1 MAALVDMDMSEL
13 KAQLAAVEAAVAAK
27 EQAAAADGSA
37 ALAASIRNPYSKL
50 YDRVSISAVHDCPG
64 RGASLI
70 GANIVVGGWVKTGRV
85 ADKGALCFLELN
97 DGTGPVNLQCI
108 VRSEVHGIDEL
119 KATGTCVVL
128 EGEVKAP
135 PEGASQVIELHA
147 TKILHVGPCDAAK
160 YPIAKKKIS
169 LEFLREKIHLR
180 TRTNTIAAVA
190 RIRSALSYATH
201 TFFNK
206 NGFLY
211 VHTPLITQSDCEG
224 AGEMFQVTTLLGA
237 ADEALEEPA
246 PPTAADVAAKRAEAE
261 AAGESVKAIKEAAK
275 AEGGD
280 KSAVKP
286 AVDAMLKLKAE
297 LAEMEKASRKVG
309 GLFRREDG
317 KIDYS
322 KDFFGE
328 PTFLTVSG
336 QLNVETYACAMTSVY
351 TFGPTFRAE
360 NSNTTRH
367 LAEFWMIE
375 PEIAFADLQDD
386 MRCAEDYVRF
396 CLKYVLEH
404 NLADL
409 EFISKMYDKG
419 AIDRI
424 KNVAENEFGRVSYT
438 EAIDIL
444 SNAVATGKEF
454 VYPVE
459 WGIDLAT
466 EHERYLAEEVFKK
479 PVIVYNYPK
488 DIKAF
493 YMRLNDDG
501 KTVAA
506 MDVLVPGV
514 GELIGGSQREE
525 RIDKMEERMKETGLE
540 PAEYEWYMDLRRYG
554 SVVHSGFGLGFERL
568 ILFCTGMDNIR
579 DVIPYPRWPGNC
591 T

>member
-1 MAALVDMDMSEL
+1 M
-13 KAQLAAVEAAVAAK
+13 
-27 EQAAAADGSA
+27 
-37 ALAASIRNPYSKL
+37 
-50 YDRVSISAVHDCPG
+50 
-64 RGASLI
+64 
-70 GANIVVGGWVKTGRV
+70 
-85 ADKGALCFLELN
+85 
-97 DGTGPVNLQCI
+97 
-108 VRSEVHGIDEL
+108 
-119 KATGTCVVL
+119 
-128 EGEVKAP
+128 
-135 PEGASQVIELHA
+135 
-147 TKILHVGPCDAAK
+147 
-160 YPIAKKKIS
+160 
-169 LEFLREKIHLR
+169 REKIHLR
-180 TRTNTIAAVA
+180 TRTNTIAAIA

-201 TFFNK
+201 TFFHN

-224 AGEMFQVTTLLGA
+224 AGEMFQVTTLLQA
-237 ADEALEEPA
+237 ADAASDDAEGPSK
-246 PPTAADVAAKRAEAE
+246 ADVQVKREAVT
-261 AAGESVKAIKEAAK
+261 AAGEHVTVVKEASK
-275 AEGGD
+275 LEGGD
-280 KSAVKP
+280 KTLVKP
-286 AVDAMLKLKAE
+286 AVDAMLKLKNE
-297 LAEMEKASRKVG
+297 LTEMEIASRKIG
-309 GLFRREDG
+309 GILRDEHG
-317 KIDYS
+317 KIEY
-322 KDFFGE
+322 KEDFFGE

-375 PEIAFADLQDD
+375 PEIAFADLNDD
-386 MRCAEDYVRF
+386 MQCAEDYVRH
-396 CLKYVLEH
+396 CLQHVLKS
-404 NLADL
+404 NRQDL
-409 EFISKMYDKG
+409 EFLSKMYDKESLS
-419 AIDRI
+419 RI
-424 KNVAENEFGRVSYT
+424 ENVAQNAFGRVSYSD
-438 EAIDIL
+438 AIDIL
-444 SNAVATGKEF
+444 TKAVNDGVKF
-454 VYPVE
+454 VYPVS

-466 EHERYLAEEVFKK
+466 EHERYLAEVVYKK

-493 YMRLNDDG
+493 YMRLNDDN

-525 RIDKMEERMKETGLE
+525 RIDVMERRMIESGLD

>member
-1 MAALVDMDMSEL
+1 MAALADMDLGEL
-13 KAQLAAVEAAVAAK
+13 KAQLAAVEAALQAK
-27 EQAAAADGSA
+27 QNAADGAA
-37 ALAASIRNPYSKL
+37 ALASSIKNPYSKL
-50 YDRVSISAVHDCPG
+50 YDRVSISAVHACPDN
-64 RGASLI
+64 GASLI
-70 GANIVVGGWVKTGRV
+70 GASIVVGGWVKTGRV

-97 DGTGPVNLQCI
+97 DGTGPVNLQCV
-108 VRSEVHGIDEL
+108 VRREVHAIDDL

-128 EGEVKAP
+128 EGEIKAP
-135 PEGASQVIELHA
+135 PEGASQAVELHV
-147 TKILHVGPCDAAK
+147 TKVLHVGPCDAAK

-180 TRTNTIAAVA
+180 TRTNTIAAIA
-190 RIRSALSYATH
+190 RIRSGLSYATH
-201 TFFNK
+201 TFFHD

-224 AGEMFQVTTLLGA
+224 AGEMFQVTTLLAA
-237 ADEALEEPA
+237 ADRASDEPPAFTKEEL
-246 PPTAADVAAKRAEAE
+246 AAKRAAVE
-261 AAGESVKAIKEAAK
+261 AASASVKSIKEMAK
-275 AEGGD
+275 AAGGD
-280 KSAVKP
+280 TSTVKP
-286 AVDAMLKLKAE
+286 AVDQMLKLKQE
-297 LAEMEKASRKVG
+297 LAEMETASRKIG
-309 GLFRREDG
+309 GIFRDELG
-317 KIDYS
+317 KIDYT
-322 KDFFGE
+322 KDFFSE

-375 PEIAFADLQDD
+375 PEIAFADLKDD
-386 MRCAEDYVRF
+386 MQCAEDYVRY
-396 CLKYVLEH
+396 CLNHVLKH
-404 NLADL
+404 NRADL
-409 EFISKMYDKG
+409 EFLSKMYDSESLG
-419 AIDRI
+419 RI
-424 KNVAENEFGRVSYT
+424 ENVAQNAFGRVSYT
-438 EAIDIL
+438 EAIDVL
-444 SNAVATGKEF
+444 KKAVADGQKF

-466 EHERYLAEEVFKK
+466 EHERFLAEHVYKK
-479 PVIVYNYPK
+479 PVIVYDYPK

-493 YMRLNDDG
+493 YMRLNDDN

-525 RIDKMEERMKETGLE
+525 RVEVMESRMIESGLD
-540 PAEYEWYMDLRRYG
+540 PKEYEWYMDLRRYG